1 MTMNSHMEGHE
12 EEFSYNINFNHLGMA
27 MFYDHLCYAIETW
40 PGAPRRPAEE
50 QEMLIQ
56 LKMQAFASLLE
67 NNYENYGTTN

>member
-1 MTMNSHMEGHE
+1 MSMNSQMEGEE
-12 EEFSYNINFNHLGMA
+12 EEFSYNINFNHLGMS

-40 PGAPRRPAEE
+40 PGSPRRPAEE
-50 QEMLIQ
+50 QEMLHQ

>member
-12 EEFSYNINFNHLGMA
+12 EEFSYNINFNHLGMT

-40 PGAPRRPAEE
+40 PGAPRRPAAE
-50 QEMLIQ
+50 QEMLRQ